1 MYDRSLS
8 IRPNPYVDDR
18 VRQIQMNKRLAL
30 SYSTHKTAH
39 FEIHFPADVN
49 AISATRLG
57 EVLETEFRRLQAW
70 IPAADMPMVVVN
82 VVWWQEFRSTY
93 TGSDFIL
100 AFYNGKITAPF
111 AGVGDLNREL
121 IAILAH
127 ELAHAMIAHATSDQ
141 APHWFQEG
149 YAQRVQ
155 GSSHNANAFNMYEDD
170 KLLPIALLDPVL
182 TGSPDP
188 EMIGAAYVVAQ
199 TDIRYIEAKYGKSGL
214 QKIMAAFRSGATT
227 EEAIRAV
234 SGKPLTEFEQ
244 DLRQW
249 GRSEQRVFEN

>member
-1 MYDRSLS
+1 
-8 IRPNPYVDDR
+8 
-18 VRQIQMNKRLAL
+18 
-30 SYSTHKTAH
+30 
-39 FEIHFPADVN
+39 
-49 AISATRLG
+49 
-57 EVLETEFRRLQAW
+57 
-70 IPAADMPMVVVN
+70 MPMVAVN

-111 AGVGDLNREL
+111 AGVGELNPQL

-155 GSSHNANAFNMYEDD
+155 GSRHNANAFNMYDD
-170 KLLPIALLDPVL
+170 EKYLPLVLLDPVL

-199 TDIRYIEAKYGKSGL
+199 TDIRYIEAKYGKAGL